1 MGTYDQLFLSLELYL
16 AQELYLA
23 HSIVQCFAGFYWLGW
38 RTPHTASITCSERI
52 TGEENAHAREKQEK
66 APGSTGL
73 DKEGE
78 GEELSGRE
86 GVQGQKLG
94 RSESIV

>member
-1 MGTYDQLFLSLELYL
+1 MSVGTYDQLFLSLELYL

-23 HSIVQCFAGFYWLGW
+23 HSTVQCFAVFYWCGW

-52 TGEENAHAREKQEK
+52 TGKENAHAREKQEK

-78 GEELSGRE
+78 GEELSGRKE
-86 GVQGQKLG
+86 CKG
-94 RSESIV
+94 RS